1 MSDIIHGGDLV
12 TTVCH
17 STPFVVDSTPPSF
30 RGVDD
35 FIFDETFRI
44 LVIYYNASDVISG
57 IGQVEFGLGRTKYDV
72 SIRRYV
78 PVEIHGKEGNTYV
91 VSSDFETSAGVPA
104 WIRLKV
110 IDAGMLKKLWELVG
124 GFTVCV

>member
-57 IGQVEFGLGRTKYDV
+57 IGRVEFGLGRTKYDV